1 MPHMICDQ
9 NCIFIITLWNS
20 LQWTVTFSAKI
31 NALKTIQTKTKHQ
44 SNITGT
50 DHIIPFEV
58 TSTSPEK
65 RTSFETFPHNNYC
78 YFLMIIFSCQTL
90 SLPEP
95 GSDYVG
101 DVSVTASGRKCQN
114 WLDQTPH
121 KHDFGHLGNHN
132 SCRNLDFG
140 NDEAPLG
147 AWCYTT
153 DPNIRSGFIEVQW
166 LS

>member
-1 MPHMICDQ
+1 
-9 NCIFIITLWNS
+9 
-20 LQWTVTFSAKI
+20 
-31 NALKTIQTKTKHQ
+31 
-44 SNITGT
+44 
-50 DHIIPFEV
+50 
-58 TSTSPEK
+58 
-65 RTSFETFPHNNYC
+65 
-78 YFLMIIFSCQTL
+78 MIISSCQTL

-121 KHDFGHLGNHN
+121 KHDFAHLGNHN

-153 DPNIRSGFIEVQW
+153 DSNIRSGISGLRMCTW
-166 LS
+166 NLSHEGFMTLTSSI